1 MEATKNPKNYF
12 SVFHPPSKKMFSVPH
27 WYEEYNS
34 WDDFLFFSKQKYPW
48 KLSSTIRCK
57 WMDTFFWVGVDTTVR
72 VPTPRTLHFVAF
84 AYELMDQP
92 VWITFGVTR
101 TEAISNMLWAISDT
115 QKMKKK
121 KTSAELEEF
130 YAAHGTNSD

>member
-1 MEATKNPKNYF
+1 
-12 SVFHPPSKKMFSVPH
+12 MFSVPH

-101 TEAISNMLWAISDT
+101 TEAISNMLWAISDS

-130 YAAHGTNSD
+130 YAAHGTNPD

>member
-48 KLSSTIRCK
+48 KLNSTIRCK
-57 WMDTFFWVGVDTTVR
+57 WMDNFFWVGVDTTVR
-72 VPTPRTLHFVAF
+72 VPTPRTLQFIAF

-101 TEAISNMLWAISDT
+101 TEAISNMLWAISDS

-121 KTSAELEEF
+121 KTSAELDEF
-130 YAAHGTNSD
+130 YATHGTNPD